1 MMCTLIYIRT
11 MYGKEAEAE
20 VWNAEENGLYSY
32 HGAWQGYEQNY
43 SFFHIFRILYFLKYS
58 GVANV

>member
-1 MMCTLIYIRT
+1 MLVKEIMCTLINIKT

-32 HGAWQGYEQNY
+32 HDALQGYDQN
-43 SFFHIFRILYFLKYS
+43 
-58 GVANV
+58 